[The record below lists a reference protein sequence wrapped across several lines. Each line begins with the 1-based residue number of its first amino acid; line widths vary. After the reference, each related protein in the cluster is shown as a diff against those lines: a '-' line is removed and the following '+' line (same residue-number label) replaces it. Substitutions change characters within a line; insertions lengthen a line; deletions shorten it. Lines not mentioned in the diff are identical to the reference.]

1 MKLETFFERFDLF
14 ADAPEA
20 VAKMRDLVLDLAV
33 QGKVANQDAND
44 EPAADLLQRLIK
56 FKAANPLTGRSGRS
70 KEVPVKIEV
79 NTDGLPRNWVNTTIG
94 EVLYVIRGA
103 SPRPKGDPQYFSETR
118 TAYHWVKISD
128 IRKHGQNG
136 RLTDTDEFLT
146 EAGMRKSVLLP
157 KGTLVL
163 TNSATIGVPIVLG
176 IEGCCIHDG
185 YLAFPNFPH
194 ELLNQKFIVYLFHTL
209 KKYAERNAR
218 GLAQLNLNTDL
229 VRSFPFGLPP
239 IAEQKRIVAKVDE
252 LMALCDRLALQQEER
267 ETRRAA
273 LASASLDRFAD
284 APTPANL
291 PFLFHPA
298 YAIAPADLRKSILT
312 LAVEGKLVPQDPN
325 DEPAEDL
332 LVRCNVERQMI
343 GRATPTTVQ
352 AIESV
357 ETLGYEIPPSWEW
370 RSLGDLL
377 ILGPTNGF
385 SPKAVDYETLVR
397 SLTLSATTSGRF
409 KGEHSKFISTDVPV
423 DSDLW
428 LRDGDILVQR
438 GNTIEYVGVAAVY
451 RGKPNAFIYP
461 DLMMKL
467 RVSSLLD
474 VGFVHLA
481 MSQDA
486 ARDFLRARASGTSG
500 SMPKINQGTLK
511 SLPIPIPPLP
521 EQRRIVAKVNELMAL
536 VDQLE
541 EQLSAATKQGGAL
554 LESAV
559 HELLSPSAEIIQLSR
574 THSAS
579 LPDRAA
585 IGCYAIQQLAERPTF
600 GRTALVKV
608 LYLAEAHIGLELGG
622 QYLREAAG
630 PLDQWIYTFE
640 EQAGEQQWFSVDERS
655 TKDGH
660 KKIDYRKG
668 PNLSAKAAEAGTQ
681 LPPALRKELDR
692 LLALLANKS
701 TVDVEIIAT
710 LFAAWNDSLID
721 GHAPSDAEITRDVRQ
736 NWHPSKQRFK
746 ERELKKW
753 LGWMR
758 QHSLVP
764 KGRGPH
770 TRSFQVTLRL
780 HS

>member
-1 MKLETFFERFDLF
+1 MKLEAFFEKFNLF
-14 ADAPEA
+14 ADLPEA
-20 VAKMRDLVLDLAV
+20 IRSMRELILQLAV
-33 QGKVANQDAND
+33 RGKLTNQTANESARPQQELSESFRIRRLRRGEPDSEDVPFYVPKNWAWVAVGDAMEMVNGK
-44 EPAADLLQRLIK
+44 A
-56 FKAANPLTGRSGRS
+56 FKAEDWCSEGTPIIRIQNLNNENAGFNRCKTEVDPRVHVHDGDFLISWSGTPGTSFGAFIWNRGFAYLNQHIFRC
-70 KEVPVKIEV
+70 ELVKGV
-79 NTDGLPRNWVNTTIG
+79 FL
-94 EVLYVIRGA
+94 
-103 SPRPKGDPQYFSETR
+103 K
-118 TAYHWVKISD
+118 
-128 IRKHGQNG
+128 
-136 RLTDTDEFLT
+136 EFL
-146 EAGMRKSVLLP
+146 R
-157 KGTLVL
+157 
-163 TNSATIGVPIVLG
+163 
-176 IEGCCIHDG
+176 
-185 YLAFPNFPH
+185 LA
-194 ELLNQKFIVYLFHTL
+194 I
-209 KKYAERNAR
+209 NAR
-218 GLAQLNLNTDL
+218 LDEMISHAQGAVGLRHITKGKLESIRL
-229 VRSFPFGLPP
+229 PLPP
-239 IAEQKRIVAKVDE
+239 LAEQKRIVAKVDD
-252 LMALCDRLALQQEER
+252 LMSLCDCLTLLQEER
-267 ETRRAA
+267 EIRHAA
-273 LASASLDRFAD
+273 LARASLERFAD

-291 PFLFHPA
+291 LFLFHPA
-298 YAIAPADLRKSILT
+298 YAIPPADLRKSILT
-312 LAVEGKLVPQDPN
+312 LAVQGKVVPQDPN

-352 AIESV
+352 AIKSV

-385 SPKAVDYETLVR
+385 SPKAVDHETPVR

-409 KGEHSKFISTDVPV
+409 KGEHSKFITTDIPV

-467 RVSSLLD
+467 RVSSFID
-474 VGFVHLA
+474 IGFVHLA
-481 MSQDA
+481 MSQEA

-541 EQLSAATKQGGAL
+541 EQLCAATKQGGAL

-559 HELLSPSAEIIQLSR
+559 HELLSPSAEIMQFAS

-579 LPDRAA
+579 FPDRAA

-622 QYLREAAG
+622 QYLRDAAG

-640 EQAGEQQWFSVDERS
+640 GQAAEQQWFSVVERS
-655 TKDGH
+655 TNDGH
-660 KKIDYRKG
+660 KKIEYRKG
-668 PNLSAKAAEAGTQ
+668 PNLSTKAVEVTTRLSRELQ
-681 LPPALRKELDR
+681 KEFDG
-692 LLALLANKS
+692 LLALLSNKP
-701 TVDVEIIAT
+701 TVEVEIIAT

-721 GHAPSDAEITRDVRQ
+721 GHAPSDAEITRDVRE

-746 ERELKKW
+746 EPELRKW
-753 LGWMR
+753 LDWMR

-764 KGRGPH
+764 KGRGPR
-770 TRSFQVTLRL
+770 TCGSKAKLRL
-780 HS
+780 HGDLTVAKKPQSV